1 MGTFISQDVI
11 SNGHY
16 ETSSLKHRK
25 RMRHT
30 KCKKQSKNVAEKVS
44 FAILVLLLCENML
57 WFEKLDFQYAKRNS
71 KVCNQQKQNW
81 FVFKSMT
88 YEMRLILY
96 LRSLMMRKRP
106 VRRKISN
113 SFRDHQLK
121 ERFCLEKNLF
131 CSKWRCHSLMM
142 IRSHMSRLSTV
153 SWGFS
158 TIWTILLS

>member
-1 MGTFISQDVI
+1 MVI
-11 SNGHY
+11 MKHQASNTGNVWGILNAK
-16 ETSSLKHRK
+16 SSLKTLQKKFIRYFGLAFVRK
-25 RMRHT
+25 H
-30 KCKKQSKNVAEKVS
+30 ALIWKVG
-44 FAILVLLLCENML
+44 
-57 WFEKLDFQYAKRNS
+57 FQYAKRNS

-88 YEMRLILY
+88 YEMRLILN